1 MLPTSRDTIAAT
13 ATPPGRGG
21 VGIIRLS
28 GPASLAILTRLAPG
42 WPTAHPSHTLRL
54 THLIHP
60 DGLLIDHALAVWMQ
74 APRTY
79 TGEEVVE
86 LHCHGGPHILER
98 ALDACLQLGARAA
111 RPGEFTE
118 RAFLNGRLDLT
129 QAEAVADLI
138 NASSAQAHRLA
149 LEHLEGRL
157 GSAIGAELEAL
168 AQVAV
173 LIEAALD
180 FSHEEHVYQ
189 IERDAIDQR
198 LTRVLSALTEL
209 ERTFD
214 RGRRQREGLRAVIV
228 GEVNAGK
235 SSLFNALHGSERA
248 IVTPVA
254 GTTRDFLEEQIA
266 LGGALLRLVDT
277 AGLRETDDA
286 VEAIGIQRSRA
297 QRAQADVLLWVID
310 RARPMSD
317 DARAELAA
325 QLAEPRALVVVCNK
339 ADRPDGLNAA
349 DRDLL
354 ARVPYVAQT
363 SLVGDDPQGLDAL
376 ATLLE
381 RLSAELGAGE
391 GVALSRARHLACVR
405 AAIEAV
411 ARGQEALA
419 LGYDHELIA
428 IDVREAMDALGE
440 LVGRISAD
448 DILNRIFGEFCV
460 GK

>member
-1 MLPTSRDTIAAT
+1 MLPTSRDTIAAC

-21 VGIIRLS
+21 VGIIRIS
-28 GPASLAILTRLAPG
+28 GPDAPRILRALVPA
-42 WPTAHPSHTLRL
+42 WPAEHPSHTLRL
-54 THLIHP
+54 ARLIHP
-60 DGLLIDHALAVWMQ
+60 DGLLIDEPLAVLMR

-79 TGEEVVE
+79 TGEDVVE

-98 ALDACLQLGARAA
+98 ALDACLVAGARVA

-118 RAFLNGRLDLT
+118 RAFLSGRLDLT

-138 NASSAQAHRLA
+138 NASSAQAHRIA
-149 LEHLEGRL
+149 VEHLDGRL
-157 GSAIGAELEAL
+157 GAAIHAQLEAL

-189 IERDAIDQR
+189 IERDAIH
-198 LTRVLSALTEL
+198 TRLSAVLAALMEL

-235 SSLFNALHGSERA
+235 SSLFNALHGSDRA

-254 GTTRDFLEEQIA
+254 GTTRDFLEEQIT
-266 LGGALLRLVDT
+266 LGGAQLRLVDT
-277 AGLRETDDA
+277 AGLRDTADV
-286 VEAIGIQRSRA
+286 VEALGIQRSRA

-310 RARPMSD
+310 RSRPMSD
-317 DARAELAA
+317 EARAELMAQHTERAA
-325 QLAEPRALVVVCNK
+325 LIVVCNK
-339 ADRPDGLNAA
+339 AELPDGLSAA
-349 DRDLL
+349 DHAAL
-354 ARVPYVAQT
+354 AALPHRVET
-363 SLVGDDPQGLDAL
+363 SLAAGATHGLDAL
-376 ATLLE
+376 AALLE

-391 GVALSRARHLACVR
+391 GVALSRARHLTCVR
-405 AAIEAV
+405 AASQATQRAIDALD
-411 ARGQEALA
+411 AR
-419 LGYDHELIA
+419 YDHELIA
-428 IDVREAMDALGE
+428 IDVREAMDALGD
-440 LVGRISAD
+440 LVGRISTD

>member
-1 MLPTSRDTIAAT
+1 MLPTSRDTIAAC

-21 VGIIRLS
+21 VGIIRIS
-28 GPASLAILTRLAPG
+28 GPDAPRILRALVPA
-42 WPTAHPSHTLRL
+42 WPADQPSHTLRL
-54 THLIHP
+54 ARLIHP
-60 DGLLIDHALAVWMQ
+60 DGLLIDEPLAVLMR

-79 TGEEVVE
+79 TGEDVVE

-98 ALDACLQLGARAA
+98 ALDACLVAGARVA

-118 RAFLNGRLDLT
+118 RAFLSGRLDLT

-138 NASSAQAHRLA
+138 NASSAQAHRIA
-149 LEHLEGRL
+149 VEHLDGRL
-157 GSAIGAELEAL
+157 GAAIHAQLEAL

-189 IERDAIDQR
+189 IERDAIHAR
-198 LTRVLSALTEL
+198 LSAVLAALMEL

-235 SSLFNALHGSERA
+235 SSLFNALHGSDRA

-254 GTTRDFLEEQIA
+254 GTTRDFLEEQLS

-277 AGLRETDDA
+277 AGLRDTEDV
-286 VEAIGIQRSRA
+286 VEALGIQRSRA

-310 RARPMSD
+310 RSRPMSD
-317 DARAELAA
+317 EARAELIAQNDERAA
-325 QLAEPRALVVVCNK
+325 LIVVCNK
-339 ADRPDGLNAA
+339 AELPDGLSAA
-349 DRDLL
+349 DHAAL
-354 ARVPYVAQT
+354 AALPHRVET
-363 SLVGDDPQGLDAL
+363 SLIAGATHGLDAL
-376 ATLLE
+376 AALLE

-391 GVALSRARHLACVR
+391 GVALSRARHLTCVR
-405 AAIEAV
+405 AASQATQRAIDALD
-411 ARGQEALA
+411 AR
-419 LGYDHELIA
+419 YDHELIA
-428 IDVREAMDALGE
+428 IDVREAMDALGD
-440 LVGRISAD
+440 LVGRISTD